1 MSEIDPVNF
10 NKAIKAFIQTYTDL
24 EAKNII
30 LGYQNN
36 VVLPETEDYA
46 VFHIIAD
53 EVHGKGD
60 YGLIQKNGKDYYY
73 LLKTRFLTVQIDL
86 YCENNNR
93 YTDLPAMRRCQELE
107 AVANSELGVAF
118 FNQYGLSCLGG
129 NGMKADFATGDSG
142 ILEFRWILELRL
154 SYNSKYK
161 YATNSFSAID
171 LQLHPEG

>member
-1 MSEIDPVNF
+1 MAEEENVNF
-10 NKAIKAFIQTYTDL
+10 NKAIKAFIQEYTDL
-24 EAKNII
+24 ETKNII

-46 VFHIIAD
+46 VFHIITD

-107 AVANSELGVAF
+107 AVANSELGVMF
-118 FNQYGLSCLGG
+118 FNQYGLSCLGSKS
-129 NGMKADFATGDSG
+129 MKASIATGDSG
-142 ILEFRWILELRL
+142 ILEYRWILELRL

-161 YATNSFSAID
+161 YKTDSFSDID

>member
-1 MSEIDPVNF
+1 MSEIDPPNI
-10 NKAIKAFIQTYTDL
+10 NKAIKAFILEYTDL
-24 EAKNII
+24 ESDNII

-46 VFHIIAD
+46 VFHVIAD

-60 YGLIQKNGKDYYY
+60 SGLIKQHNKDFYY

-93 YTDLPAMRRCQELE
+93 YTDLPAMRRAQELE
-107 AVANSELGVAF
+107 AVANSELGVSF
-118 FNQYGLSCLGG
+118 FNQYGLSCLGS
-129 NGMKADFATGDSG
+129 NSMKADFAAGDSG

-161 YATNSFSAID
+161 YKTDSFSAID
-171 LQLHPEG
+171 LQLHAEG

>member
-1 MSEIDPVNF
+1 MAEEENVNF
-10 NKAIKAFIQTYTDL
+10 NKAIKAFIQEYTDL
-24 EAKNII
+24 DANKII

-93 YTDLPAMRRCQELE
+93 YTDLPAMRMAQELE
-107 AVANSELGVAF
+107 AVVNSELGVMF

-129 NGMKADFATGDSG
+129 NSMKANIATGDSG
-142 ILEFRWILELRL
+142 ILKYRWILELRL

-161 YATNSFSAID
+161 YKTDSFSAID